1 MYNLT
6 SRQAKGFL
14 ATVKKHMGVFQSD
27 AEFGWTV
34 VEQDVREFIKIRTNK
49 YDCCNTVKSFPCA
62 LSSSDATI
70 DSFCD
75 DGCGW
80 WGCGWQWRLTGGS
93 GDEVNEEDEGG
104 RRGHDQTHILRTAGI
119 LWLLATLTYSF
130 THSLTRISCLFEY
143 IHLRRSPAHQLVGR
157 AFGDAQLLQMLGVD
171 AQQTQILRCVAQQT
185 QVLGLDTVGLNHVRQ

>member
-70 DSFCD
+70 DSCCD
-75 DGCGW
+75 DGCW
-80 WGCGWQWRLTGGS
+80 WGCGWQWRLTGRS
-93 GDEVNEEDEGG
+93 GDGG
-104 RRGHDQTHILRTAGI
+104 ERRRRKETEGHDQTHILRTVGI
-119 LWLLATLTYSF
+119 LWLLATLTHSLI
-130 THSLTRISCLFEY
+130 HSLTHFTFCLFEY
-143 IHLRRSPAHQLVGR
+143 IHLCRSPAHQLVGR
-157 AFGDAQLLQMLGVD
+157 AIGDAQLLQMLAVD
-171 AQQTQILRCVAQQT
+171 AQQTQILRCVAQQP